1 VVLVSERFPEPL
13 DSTSITFGSRAVGAS
28 TVFLQF
34 DPIWR
39 GLRRIDAAFVVLDPL
54 DGAQGT
60 PIDVEVDAWRVL
72 EEWHPAKVEWT
83 HKPDLGHPHARGV
96 ARTSPPAALRI
107 DVTEWVRYVK
117 GHPHND
123 YGLALAAPAGPG
135 SGSSFSTGLGTG
147 AAPAL
152 EVYGE

>member
-1 VVLVSERFPEPL
+1 VSERFPEPRA
-13 DSTSITFGSRAVGAS
+13 STSITFGSRALGAS
-28 TVFLQF
+28 TLFLRF
-34 DPIWR
+34 DPIWN

-60 PIDVEVDAWRVL
+60 LADVPVDAWRVL
-72 EEWHPAKVEWT
+72 EEWYPAELEWT
-83 HKPDLGHPHARGV
+83 RKPDLGHPHARGV
-96 ARTSPPAALRI
+96 AESSPPAALRI

-117 GHPHND
+117 AHPRTDH
-123 YGLALAAPAGPG
+123 GLALAAPAGPG
-135 SGSSFSTGLGTG
+135 PGSSFSTGLGTG